1 MLGTG
6 VISFPFIFFVHS
18 VVHQTIFLIED
29 GIRCIVTHKAP
40 PHLLKVF
47 QVALDKGRRDSTRA
61 GSRSTND
68 KNYDANNTNEDIK
81 VWAAVVAKLV
91 AQSLQT
97 PEIRGSNSDTRDPR
111 FEFSHQQILF
121 TTKCIEKAK
130 IKKKRQT
137 MAHF

>member
-1 MLGTG
+1 MYRDTQSTSSLAQ
-6 VISFPFIFFVHS
+6 SFPSS
-18 VVHQTIFLIED
+18 VKQ
-29 GIRCIVTHKAP
+29 
-40 PHLLKVF
+40 
-47 QVALDKGRRDSTRA
+47 GRRDSTRA

-68 KNYDANNTNEDIK
+68 KYSDANNTNEDIK

>member
-47 QVALDKGRRDSTRA
+47 QVALNKGAEIALAPAAGQQTTR
-61 GSRSTND
+61 T
-68 KNYDANNTNEDIK
+68 
-81 VWAAVVAKLV
+81 L
-91 AQSLQT
+91 T
-97 PEIRGSNSDTRDPR
+97 PITRMKI
-111 FEFSHQQILF
+111 S
-121 TTKCIEKAK
+121 KCGQ
-130 IKKKRQT
+130 RLWLSW
-137 MAHF
+137 